1 MKVFWT
7 QWDSFF
13 SLGFLH
19 HFPYTQ
25 HTCPPSSAHSFL
37 MSETKGKRRGSR
49 SGPSP
54 ASVYSPYLFLF
65 FFIGVLL
72 IYNVV
77 LILGVQQSDS
87 LIHTHIHTYG
97 LPRWFSG
104 KEFTCQAET
113 WDWFLSWEDSL
124 EKEMASLSSVLAW
137 RIPRKRSLAG
147 YSPWVA
153 KSWTRLSN

>member
-1 MKVFWT
+1 MKVFWI
-7 QWDSFF
+7 QWDLFF

-25 HTCPPSSAHSFL
+25 RTCTPSSAHSFL

-65 FFIGVLL
+65 FFTEVLL

-77 LILGVQQSDS
+77 LISGVQQNDS
-87 LIHTHIHTYG
+87 VIYTHIHTYG
-97 LPRWFSG
+97 LPR
-104 KEFTCQAET
+104 
-113 WDWFLSWEDSL
+113 
-124 EKEMASLSSVLAW
+124 
-137 RIPRKRSLAG
+137 
-147 YSPWVA
+147 
-153 KSWTRLSN
+153 